1 MPVPVWVFLR
11 DKGPRSA
18 ERWSEARGRLTPR
31 ALSRRQTR
39 GTNVALVTFED
50 LPLERDH
57 VDAVLRVGVRLRH
70 RSRWFNALSVEA
82 DATQI
87 RSLALLPGVARLDL
101 VRRRVRS
108 PEPTPAPLD
117 EDLPPIELAPHV
129 LDYGDS
135 YGQLAQINVPAVHD
149 RGLHGEGVVVA
160 LLDSGFDNLGH
171 EALATTDILATR
183 DFVNGDDDVG
193 DGTDLGE
200 GSHGT
205 ATLSTLG
212 GFKQG
217 QLVGPAYAA
226 SFILAKTENSE
237 NETIVEE
244 DNWAA
249 AAEWAEEMGAD
260 VISSSLSYFA
270 FDDPTTSYSYEDMN
284 GETAISTRAAE
295 LAAARGV
302 VVVNSA
308 GNGGFSERG
317 NIGAPADGKRVLSAG
332 AVDPDS
338 RRTSFSSVG
347 PTADGRIKP
356 DLAAQGRAVKIAASE
371 ATDLYR
377 RANGTSFSCPLI
389 AGVAALVLQAH
400 PGYSVE
406 QVSFALRSTASQASA
421 PDNLL
426 GWGIVD
432 ALAAI
437 LAPPGP

>member
-1 MPVPVWVFLR
+1 L
-11 DKGPRSA
+11 
-18 ERWSEARGRLTPR
+18 
-31 ALSRRQTR
+31 
-39 GTNVALVTFED
+39 
-50 LPLERDH
+50 
-57 VDAVLRVGVRLRH
+57 
-70 RSRWFNALSVEA
+70 
-82 DATQI
+82 
-87 RSLALLPGVARLDL
+87 
-101 VRRRVRS
+101 
-108 PEPTPAPLD
+108 PAPLD

-149 RGLHGEGVVVA
+149 RGLHGEGVIVA
-160 LLDSGFDNLGH
+160 VLDGGFDNLGH
-171 EALATTDILATR
+171 EAFVTTRILAAH

-212 GFKQG
+212 GFKEG
-217 QLVGPAYAA
+217 RLIGPAFAA
-226 SFILAKTENSE
+226 GFILAKTENSE
-237 NETIVEE
+237 SETIVEE

-249 AAEWAEEMGAD
+249 AAEWAEGLGAD
-260 VISSSLSYFA
+260 VISSSLSYFS
-270 FDDPTTSYSYEDMN
+270 FDDPTTSYRYEDMN
-284 GETAISTRAAE
+284 GETAISTRAAD

-308 GNGGFSERG
+308 GNAGFSERG
-317 NIGAPADGKRVLSAG
+317 TIGAPADGNQVLSAG
-332 AVDPDS
+332 AVDPDGG
-338 RRTSFSSVG
+338 RTSFSSVG

-400 PGYSVE
+400 PDYSVE

-426 GWGIVD
+426 GWGVVD